1 MEDIKSLARQQ
12 YAQHERLSVLFHSY
26 TRWKFE
32 MKNCSVVMKSK
43 KGIWT
48 SPDMYT
54 HVNGYK
60 FNIII
65 VIGSSGIWAEIDGVS
80 GEFDSLLTWPA
91 QAKFTLQLISHNNS
105 DITVSPPMATWM
117 KTDSSICITSF
128 FLVEHC
134 KLHDFLYKDTL
145 KFIVDVLLP

>member
-1 MEDIKSLARQQ
+1 
-12 YAQHERLSVLFHSY
+12 
-26 TRWKFE
+26 

-43 KGIWT
+43 KGTWT

-60 FNIII
+60 FKIII
-65 VIGSSGIWAEIDGVS
+65 FIVSSGIWAEIDGVS

-91 QAKFTLQLISHNNS
+91 QAKFTLQIISHNNS
-105 DITVSPPMATWM
+105 DVATSPPMTTWL
-117 KTDSSICITSF
+117 KTINLFIINQNLY
-128 FLVEHC
+128 LVH
-134 KLHDFLYKDTL
+134 HSRIHNFLYNDTL